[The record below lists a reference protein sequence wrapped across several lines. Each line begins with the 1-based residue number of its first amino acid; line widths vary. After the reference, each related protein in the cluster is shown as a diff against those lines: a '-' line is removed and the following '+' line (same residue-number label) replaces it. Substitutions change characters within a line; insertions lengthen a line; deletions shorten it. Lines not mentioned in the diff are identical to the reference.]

1 MKSSPPVVSSASIY
15 ASSAGSA
22 ATESSASAAET
33 FTASEPSASAAEAF
47 TASTAA
53 SAEPAARSGDL
64 GFSGQLVHL
73 LHRQRNIGP
82 GQFFDFSEFF
92 GIFLFQLFLYIGPL
106 FGRFLI
112 HLHLHRRPIAAVLS
126 AIPPS
131 VFLRKEQ
138 TSGQ

>member
-1 MKSSPPVVSSASIY
+1 MNMMFLFQAAEP
-15 ASSAGSA
+15 A
-22 ATESSASAAET
+22 ATT
-33 FTASEPSASAAEAF
+33 AEAF

-53 SAEPAARSGDL
+53 TAETAAETSARSGDL
-64 GFSGQLVHL
+64 RFSGQLVHL

-92 GIFLFQLFLYIGPL
+92 GIFLFQLFLYVGPL

-131 VFLRKEQ
+131 VFLRKKQ